1 MNKPAIK
8 LEDVFSKNIIH
19 YVNSK
24 VRKTSL
30 SCGFS
35 IQEAE
40 DFRQNLYLAL
50 LKAKDKFDP
59 KRGTKMD
66 SYLHL
71 AINGYTKD
79 YVTKL
84 RCPKKVLRTLVI
96 LDEPMV
102 DCDVWTGEED
112 DQGTRLDNIADERM
126 NGQTLADIRSDIKNV
141 IARLDDV
148 SRKICILLM
157 QGVKKHE
164 LPRRVGISKTR
175 FYGVV
180 FPKLQA
186 EFKSLLDS

>member
-1 MNKPAIK
+1 M
-8 LEDVFSKNIIH
+8 
-19 YVNSK
+19 
-24 VRKTSL
+24 
-30 SCGFS
+30 
-35 IQEAE
+35 
-40 DFRQNLYLAL
+40 
-50 LKAKDKFDP
+50 
-59 KRGTKMD
+59 
-66 SYLHL
+66 
-71 AINGYTKD
+71 
-79 YVTKL
+79 TKL